1 MANYLSCQ
9 SVNILSIDATC
20 DESRAS
26 IKRVLVCPKED
37 IEVIGYQYIPI
48 SSTYPNDYEFQK
60 STLINNLV
68 LADNKK
74 FVEFKFR
81 RNTGS
86 YTSTYTGDNTTGSQV
101 VTTEVTLQFSKAEN
115 QKRLEF
121 QKLTGHPCVMLIEDA
136 YGKYIAL
143 GVDAPVVLTNT
154 VMQSGTAKSDLSGFT
169 LTFTEESNTTEVTL
183 QFSKAENQK
192 RLEFQKLT
200 GHPCVMLIED
210 AYGKYIA
217 LGVDAPVVLTNTVM
231 QSGTAKSD
239 LSGFTL
245 TFTEESNIF
254 PPFVKDYDNYN
265 DYGDIVLVDSLL
277 MDEVFTP
284 IILTTDSWDYD
295 DRNQN
300 ISVTDNGSTLT
311 FYQPSFTYLAINQG
325 INAEFIYVTRNFVSN
340 GSGHYEYTFSVEG
353 YEDSTFSIAFYLDE
367 EQGVY
372 GTLSTKNPVIL
383 DARAV
388 RISYDAEISDN
399 AYTLSNFKVETQSTG
414 L

>member
-1 MANYLSCQ
+1 MAKYNSCAA
-9 SVNILSIDATC
+9 VTFNSIDATC

-37 IEVIGYQYIPI
+37 IEAIGYQYTPT
-48 SSTYPNDYEFQK
+48 SSQYPNDDEFEK

-169 LTFTEESNTTEVTL
+169 LTFTEESNV
-183 QFSKAENQK
+183 
-192 RLEFQKLT
+192 
-200 GHPCVMLIED
+200 
-210 AYGKYIA
+210 
-217 LGVDAPVVLTNTVM
+217 
-231 QSGTAKSD
+231 
-239 LSGFTL
+239 
-245 TFTEESNIF
+245 F
-254 PPFVKDYDNYN
+254 PPFVSDYDNY
-265 DYGDIVLVDSLL
+265 GDSGDSVLVDSLL
-277 MDEVFTP
+277 MDEVFTH
-284 IILTTDSWDYD
+284 INLTNDSWDYNEQ
-295 DRNQN
+295 NQN
-300 ISVTDNGSTLT
+300 FSVTGNGSILD
-311 FYQPSFTYLAINQG
+311 FYQPKSTYLAVNQNMNG
-325 INAEFIYVTRNFVSN
+325 EFIYVTRDFVSN

-353 YEDSTFSIAFYLDE
+353 YDGSNFSIWFFADE
-367 EQGVY
+367 SQGEY
-372 GTLSTKNPVIL
+372 GILKTKGEVIL

-388 RISYDAEISDN
+388 RISYDAEISSDSV
-399 AYTLSNFKVETQSTG
+399 TLSNFKIEVQSTG
-414 L
+414 LQ

>member
-1 MANYLSCQ
+1 MAKYNSCAA
-9 SVNILSIDATC
+9 VTLNSIDATC

-48 SSTYPNDYEFQK
+48 SSVYPNDDEFQK

-68 LADNKK
+68 LADNKN

-169 LTFTEESNTTEVTL
+169 LTFTEESNV
-183 QFSKAENQK
+183 
-192 RLEFQKLT
+192 
-200 GHPCVMLIED
+200 
-210 AYGKYIA
+210 
-217 LGVDAPVVLTNTVM
+217 
-231 QSGTAKSD
+231 
-239 LSGFTL
+239 
-245 TFTEESNIF
+245 F
-254 PPFVKDYDNYN
+254 PPFVSDYDNY
-265 DYGDIVLVDSLL
+265 GDFCDNVLVDSLL
-277 MDEVFTP
+277 MGEVFTP
-284 IILTTDSWDYD
+284 INLKTDSWDYD

-311 FYQPSFTYLAINQG
+311 FYTPNSTYLTINQS
-325 INAEFIYVTRNFVSN
+325 INGEFIYVTKDFVSN
-340 GSGHYEYTFSVEG
+340 GSGHYEYIFSVEG
-353 YEDSTFSIAFYLDE
+353 YDDSAFSIAFFVDE
-367 EQGVY
+367 DQQDFGQIQ
-372 GTLSTKNPVIL
+372 TKNSVIL

-388 RISYDAEISDN
+388 RISYDVEISN
-399 AYTLSNFKVETQSTG
+399 NVYTLSNFKVETQSTG
-414 L
+414 LPI

>member
-245 TFTEESNIF
+245 TFTEESNVF
-254 PPFVKDYDNYN
+254 PPFVKDYYS
-265 DYGDIVLVDSLL
+265 GDVADAIVVDDLLDAILWQPETFVQSQWVDSGGGAPAGSSVS
-277 MDEVFTP
+277 DA
-284 IILTTDSWDYD
+284 TTITLKNPDSIFVAVKYNGD
-295 DRNQN
+295 D
-300 ISVTDNGSTLT
+300 T
-311 FYQPSFTYLAINQG
+311 FIKLDLKQG
-325 INAEFIYVTRNFVSN
+325 YN
-340 GSGHYEYTFSVEG
+340 EYTFSVNDTDFYDLYFIYGSQDDGFYYSLPQSRALKISFNYTDRGEQT
-353 YEDSTFSIAFYLDE
+353 YVFSNIKAKYQD
-367 EQGVY
+367 V
-372 GTLSTKNPVIL
+372 
-383 DARAV
+383 
-388 RISYDAEISDN
+388 
-399 AYTLSNFKVETQSTG
+399 
-414 L
+414 

>member
-1 MANYLSCQ
+1 MAKYNSCAA
-9 SVNILSIDATC
+9 VTLNSIDATC

-37 IEVIGYQYIPI
+37 IEVIGYQYEPI
-48 SSTYPNDYEFQK
+48 SSTYPSDDKLQK

-169 LTFTEESNTTEVTL
+169 LTFTEESNV
-183 QFSKAENQK
+183 
-192 RLEFQKLT
+192 
-200 GHPCVMLIED
+200 
-210 AYGKYIA
+210 
-217 LGVDAPVVLTNTVM
+217 
-231 QSGTAKSD
+231 
-239 LSGFTL
+239 
-245 TFTEESNIF
+245 F
-254 PPFVKDYDNYN
+254 PPFVKDYDNYG
-265 DYGDIVLVDSLL
+265 DYGDSVLVDSLL

-284 IILTTDSWDYD
+284 INLTTDSWDYD

-300 ISVTDNGSTLT
+300 ISVTDNGSILT
-311 FYQPSFTYLAINQG
+311 FYQPISTYLAIDQY
-325 INAEFIYVTRNFVSN
+325 INGEFIYVTRNFVSN

-353 YEDSTFSIAFYLDE
+353 YEDSTFSIAFFVDE
-367 EQGVY
+367 EQGVS
-372 GTLSTKNPVIL
+372 GQLQTKNPVIM

-399 AYTLSNFKVETQSTG
+399 AYTLSNFKVEKQATE

>member
-9 SVNILSIDATC
+9 SVNISSMDATC

-48 SSTYPNDYEFQK
+48 SSTYPNDDELQK
-60 STLINNLV
+60 SDLINNLV

-169 LTFTEESNTTEVTL
+169 LTFTEESNV
-183 QFSKAENQK
+183 
-192 RLEFQKLT
+192 
-200 GHPCVMLIED
+200 
-210 AYGKYIA
+210 
-217 LGVDAPVVLTNTVM
+217 
-231 QSGTAKSD
+231 
-239 LSGFTL
+239 
-245 TFTEESNIF
+245 F
-254 PPFVKDYDNYN
+254 PPFVKDYDNYG
-265 DYGDIVLVDSLL
+265 DSGDIVLIDSLF

-284 IILTTDSWDYD
+284 INLTDDSWDYD

-300 ISVTDNGSTLT
+300 ISVTGNGSILT
-311 FYQPSFTYLAINQG
+311 FYQPKSTYLAVHQTMND
-325 INAEFIYVTRNFVSN
+325 EFIYVTRDFVSN

-353 YEDSTFSIAFYLDE
+353 YDGSNFSIWFFADE
-367 EQGVY
+367 AAGALGQ
-372 GTLSTKNPVIL
+372 LNTKNEVIL

-388 RISYDAEISDN
+388 RISYDAEIN
-399 AYTLSNFKVETQSTG
+399 NNHCTLSNFKVEVQSTG
-414 L
+414 LQ

>member
-9 SVNILSIDATC
+9 SVNISGFDATC

-48 SSTYPNDYEFQK
+48 GSAYPNDDEFQK

-86 YTSTYTGDNTTGSQV
+86 YTSTYTGDSTTGSQV

-169 LTFTEESNTTEVTL
+169 LTFTEESNV
-183 QFSKAENQK
+183 
-192 RLEFQKLT
+192 
-200 GHPCVMLIED
+200 
-210 AYGKYIA
+210 
-217 LGVDAPVVLTNTVM
+217 
-231 QSGTAKSD
+231 
-239 LSGFTL
+239 
-245 TFTEESNIF
+245 F
-254 PPFVKDYDNYN
+254 PPFVSDKDNYG
-265 DYGDIVLVDSLL
+265 DYGSNVLVDSLL

-284 IILTTDSWDYD
+284 INLTTDSWDYD

-300 ISVTDNGSTLT
+300 ISITGNGSTLT
-311 FYQPSFTYLAINQG
+311 FYQPSSTYLAINQG
-325 INAEFIYVTRNFVSN
+325 INGEFIYVTRNFVSN

-353 YEDSTFSIAFYLDE
+353 YSDSTFSIVFFVNE
-367 EQGVY
+367 EQHELGRL
-372 GTLSTKNPVIL
+372 GTKNPVIL

-399 AYTLSNFKVETQSTG
+399 DYTLSNFKVETQSTG
-414 L
+414 LQSI

>member
-1 MANYLSCQ
+1 MAKYNSCAA
-9 SVNILSIDATC
+9 VTLNSIDATC

-48 SSTYPNDYEFQK
+48 SSTYPNDDYFKK

-68 LADNKK
+68 LADDKK

-169 LTFTEESNTTEVTL
+169 LTFTEESNV
-183 QFSKAENQK
+183 
-192 RLEFQKLT
+192 
-200 GHPCVMLIED
+200 
-210 AYGKYIA
+210 
-217 LGVDAPVVLTNTVM
+217 
-231 QSGTAKSD
+231 
-239 LSGFTL
+239 
-245 TFTEESNIF
+245 F
-254 PPFVKDYDNYN
+254 PPFVSAYDNY
-265 DYGDIVLVDSLL
+265 GDSGDSVLVDSLL
-277 MDEVFTP
+277 MDEVFVP
-284 IILTTDSWDYD
+284 INLTTDSWDYD
-295 DRNQN
+295 DRSQN
-300 ISVTDNGSTLT
+300 IYVTDNGHTLT
-311 FYQPSFTYLAINQG
+311 FYQPTSTYLAINQG
-325 INAEFIYVTRNFVSN
+325 INGEFIYVTRNFASN
-340 GSGHYEYTFSVEG
+340 GDGHYEYTFSVEG
-353 YEDSTFSIAFYLDE
+353 YEDSTFSIVFYLDKA
-367 EQGVY
+367 QGEY
-372 GTLSTKNPVIL
+372 GMLSTKNPVIL

-388 RISYDAEISDN
+388 RISYDVEISDN
-399 AYTLSNFKVETQSTG
+399 AYTLSNFTVETQSTG
-414 L
+414 LQSI